1 MVGLEWLK
9 QCKDNFE
16 AIAVLSFDFPVYTYV
31 FSTINSSLEALR
43 WLLVSMQGLSKQP
56 TKTSSVTSQ
65 WILPLH
71 SSLSEELCLFWDSLV
86 ALVLYERMCVFWNLW
101 VFNGNFE
108 CQSEAIFD
116 ICSCSIHVRSLY
128 WLRECSRS
136 SSTFSTPISL
146 KVSH

>member
-9 QCKDNFE
+9 QCKDTFE

-71 SSLSEELCLFWDSLV
+71 SSLSEESCLFWDSLV
-86 ALVLYERMCVFWNLW
+86 ALVLYERMCVF
-101 VFNGNFE
+101 
-108 CQSEAIFD
+108 
-116 ICSCSIHVRSLY
+116 
-128 WLRECSRS
+128 
-136 SSTFSTPISL
+136 
-146 KVSH
+146 